1 MAWARYLDHTLRPD
15 RETNVF
21 LTFIVST
28 CVAARDARPVARR
41 TFLPTH
47 MKAKLRFVHAA
58 SEDGVG
64 VCTRKIQ
71 VFSCSYH
78 SQRYVYILEH
88 CKKEIVLTK
97 MSMSTRVLAS
107 PCACVVVVA
116 VGPSGRTSFNIARR
130 FRHLSPRFSEAF
142 SSGILRNP
150 WTHYVFE
157 SETFQKRL

>member
-1 MAWARYLDHTLRPD
+1 MLLISRLFQNLRGQMKKVAFPP
-15 RETNVF
+15 F
-21 LTFIVST
+21 LF
-28 CVAARDARPVARR
+28 
-41 TFLPTH
+41 TH

-130 FRHLSPRFSEAF
+130 FRHLSPRLSEAF
-142 SSGILRNP
+142 SSGMLHMRNP